1 MNGESLR
8 LSGRL
13 DGTASADVRDS
24 LHLALVTG
32 SGPLLVDLSDV
43 QLIDATGLGVLVGAN
58 RLANQLGRRLVLCGV
73 PPRLRRILLV
83 TRLDRIL
90 TIESQPVVAA

>member
-24 LHLALVTG
+24 LHMALLSG

-43 QLIDATGLGVLVGAN
+43 LLIDATGLGVLVGAH
-58 RLANQLGRRLVLCGV
+58 RLAERLGRRLVLCAV

-90 TIESQPVVAA
+90 TIAPHNVVAA